1 MQIEKVR
8 IKGFRNFVDEE
19 IVFAQ
24 QTLIIGPNDIGK
36 TNLLYALRILLDRSL
51 SDRDLD
57 LEISDY
63 NIYSVEKEV
72 QITLYFTDVV
82 EDCIRSSFKG
92 HIKNNTFML
101 RYSIKP
107 MSEYVIQCGYSEE
120 TLEEYTSRQYLR
132 RLNLEYVDSNRNL
145 VQYIKR
151 SRQNLLF
158 MAQEVILSILVFTL
172 FSRMFDL
179 MQPPAV
185 KHSIAVV

>member
-82 EDCIRSSFKG
+82 E
-92 HIKNNTFML
+92 
-101 RYSIKP
+101 
-107 MSEYVIQCGYSEE
+107 
-120 TLEEYTSRQYLR
+120 
-132 RLNLEYVDSNRNL
+132 
-145 VQYIKR
+145 
-151 SRQNLLF
+151 
-158 MAQEVILSILVFTL
+158 
-172 FSRMFDL
+172 
-179 MQPPAV
+179 
-185 KHSIAVV
+185 